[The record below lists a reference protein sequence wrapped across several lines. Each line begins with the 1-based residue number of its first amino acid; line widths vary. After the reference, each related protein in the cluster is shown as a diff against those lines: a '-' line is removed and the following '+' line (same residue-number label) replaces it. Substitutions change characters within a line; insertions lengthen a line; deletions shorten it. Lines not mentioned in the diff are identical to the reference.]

1 MLVIE
6 VGVYKESVKAASSEP
21 WHSAVASDLQSS
33 GHHDCSLLQLVK
45 AFFFLSALHFMC
57 ISGVSVV
64 TPVSLTPPLFLHKF
78 KVL

>member
-45 AFFFLSALHFMC
+45 AFFFF
-57 ISGVSVV
+57 ISFTLYVYIWSQCGHTS
-64 TPVSLTPPLFLHKF
+64 
-78 KVL
+78 